1 MPRHGNQ
8 GQREEGHL
16 AAESADRRPVSADRP
31 TRPPNGWIS
40 LAAWPMPQQVSD
52 PPGFA
57 GTGGAVPSHGRD
69 HRSPTRPKEP
79 AMLNVIVSLQ
89 EYLSAALRRDDRGA
103 TAVEYGLL
111 VALIAAVIVG
121 IVATLGTQ
129 ISTAFATIS
138 AAL

>member
-1 MPRHGNQ
+1 
-8 GQREEGHL
+8 
-16 AAESADRRPVSADRP
+16 
-31 TRPPNGWIS
+31 
-40 LAAWPMPQQVSD
+40 
-52 PPGFA
+52 
-57 GTGGAVPSHGRD
+57 
-69 HRSPTRPKEP
+69 
-79 AMLNVIVSLQ
+79 MLNVFVSLQ
-89 EYLSAALRRDDRGA
+89 SYLSAVLHRDDRGA